1 MQCVRY
7 RDPHMV
13 QLSRFLQLGDRQDKV
28 PRVWKKK
35 VTCAG
40 VAELLRQGYLSVS
53 LTAVFRI
60 LPIDRQ

>member
-1 MQCVRY
+1 
-7 RDPHMV
+7 MV